1 MNHILQAQSKDSLC
15 LSSGVLV
22 TQRRRPSVSCSF
34 APSGRATRRPSPTLT
49 TVPSASRAIRP
60 TTWSASCPAGNHS
73 LRNTSRKCGS
83 KDWKMGIVLCLR
95 TECGVWMKTIRI
107 ISSIFFFWGGALF
120 VFESVGVRQATVT
133 CRSFAATEETV
144 IWKRPRRLSWR
155 LHAAAVAGYELKVL
169 ESVQGNDSELTRL
182 LDGDSVFGL
191 LKTADL

>member
-49 TVPSASRAIRP
+49 TAPSASRAIRP

-83 KDWKMGIVLCLR
+83 KDWRMGIVLCLSAEFEWRPSGYYLLYSANYSFFLFGGGSLANLVFSWCFWVSWCSWGHCNLQELSCHR
-95 TECGVWMKTIRI
+95 TNSHRD
-107 ISSIFFFWGGALF
+107 
-120 VFESVGVRQATVT
+120 
-133 CRSFAATEETV
+133 
-144 IWKRPRRLSWR
+144 WKRPQRVSWR
-155 LHAAAVAGYELKVL
+155 LHAVAVAGYEL
-169 ESVQGNDSELTRL
+169 SVSLCREMTQSGHDC
-182 LDGDSVFGL
+182 
-191 LKTADL
+191 